1 MQYWRHLRSILLLPV
16 TVTLLIPGLIL
27 LRPHSIHIGWGLP
40 SAWQL
45 ILLSG
50 GLLCLAAGL
59 RLLVQTIALF
69 ATQGHGTLA
78 PWDPPRRLVVRGV
91 YRHVRNPMIS
101 GVILILVGES
111 LLLGS
116 GALAAW
122 CVLVTLV
129 NMLYIPLLEEP
140 ALKARFGAA
149 YQTYK
154 QHVPRWIPR
163 HDAWDADRDVEAL
176 ERHSDPFRLYKL
188 PILRQFH
195 KIRKKK

>member
-16 TVTLLIPGLIL
+16 TVTLLIPGLL
-27 LRPHSIHIGWGLP
+27 SARSIHIGWGLP
-40 SAWQL
+40 AAWQL

-69 ATQGHGTLA
+69 ATQGQGTLA

-111 LLLGS
+111 LLFGS

-122 CVLVTLV
+122 CGLVTLV

-140 ALKARFGAA
+140 GLEARFGAA

-154 QHVPRWIPR
+154 QYVPRWIPR
-163 HDAWDADRDVEAL
+163 HDAWDADRTEQNREAVEPPPPNK
-176 ERHSDPFRLYKL
+176 PF
-188 PILRQFH
+188 
-195 KIRKKK
+195 

>member
-16 TVTLLIPGLIL
+16 TVTLIVPGLL
-27 LRPHSIHIGWGLP
+27 LSTRSIYIGWGLP

-45 ILLSG
+45 IPLSG
-50 GLLCLAAGL
+50 GLLYLAAGL

-69 ATQGHGTLA
+69 ATQGQGTLA

-129 NMLYIPLLEEP
+129 NMLYIPLLEEEE
-140 ALKARFGAA
+140 LEARFGAD
-149 YQTYK
+149 YQAYK
-154 QHVPRWIPR
+154 QRVPRWITR
-163 HDAWDADRDVEAL
+163 RDAWDADRADQHHEAVEPL
-176 ERHSDPFRLYKL
+176 PPNKPF
-188 PILRQFH
+188 
-195 KIRKKK
+195 

>member
-16 TVTLLIPGLIL
+16 TVTLLVPGLL
-27 LRPHSIHIGWGLP
+27 LLSTRSIHIGWGLP

-45 ILLSG
+45 IPLSG
-50 GLLCLAAGL
+50 GLLSLAAGL

-69 ATQGHGTLA
+69 ATQGQGTLA

-101 GVILILVGES
+101 GVILILIGES

-129 NMLYIPLLEEP
+129 NMLYIPLLEEEG
-140 ALKARFGAA
+140 LEARFGAD
-149 YQTYK
+149 YQAYK

-163 HDAWDADRDVEAL
+163 RDAWDADRADQHREAVEPL
-176 ERHSDPFRLYKL
+176 PPNKPF
-188 PILRQFH
+188 
-195 KIRKKK
+195 

>member
-1 MQYWRHLRSILLLPV
+1 MQLWRHFRSILLLPV

-27 LRPHSIHIGWGLP
+27 LPSHAIYIGWGLP
-40 SAWQL
+40 SAWQI

-50 GLLCLAAGL
+50 GLLCLAVGL
-59 RLLVQTIALF
+59 WLVVQTIALF
-69 ATQGHGTLA
+69 AAQGQGTLA
-78 PWDPPRRLVVRGV
+78 PWDPPKRLVVRGI

-111 LLLGS
+111 LLVGS

-122 CVLVTLV
+122 CALVTLM

-140 ALKARFGAA
+140 GLEERFGTD
-149 YQTYK
+149 YQAYK

-163 HDAWDADRDVEAL
+163 RDAWDADRA
-176 ERHSDPFRLYKL
+176 
-188 PILRQFH
+188 I
-195 KIRKKK
+195 